1 MSFDLS
7 VLVTGANGF
16 VGKSLCLALFE
27 DGHALRAAVRGA
39 NRQVE
44 NCEAVSG
51 LYSIDLS
58 FLA

>member
-1 MSFDLS
+1 MSMDLS

-16 VGKSLCLALFE
+16 VGKPLCLALLE
-27 DGHALRAAVRGA
+27 QGQAVRTGVRGV

-51 LYSIDLS
+51 LYSINL
-58 FLA
+58 